1 MTSSEVS
8 GQVDRL
14 LATVVP
20 DSERASVLK
29 QLATVLPEQR
39 WRVVAEGC
47 VRGIAAVPEDVQ
59 HQQAAVALVTN
70 ALAHEGWSD
79 PRQPAADASIRAA
92 LIAVETIEGHYAQRY
107 DDGAGPNHPVPTAPP
122 SRQAPVMPLPTATTA
137 ESFGAAMSGLTA
149 PSHESLSAAKDE
161 PAEAAENPAGAKARQ
176 PDSQVHKPL
185 IR

>member
-14 LATVVP
+14 LANVVRDP
-20 DSERASVLK
+20 ERPEVIRR
-29 QLATVLPEQR
+29 LATVLPEQR
-39 WRVVAEGC
+39 WRIVAEGC

-79 PRQPAADASIRAA
+79 PGQRAADASIRAA
-92 LIAVETIEGHYAQRY
+92 LIAVDAIEEHYAQRY
-107 DDGAGPNHPVPTAPP
+107 DDGGGPSHPVRTAPP
-122 SRQAPVMPLPTATTA
+122 SREAPVMPLPTATTS

-149 PSHESLSAAKDE
+149 PSQESLSAAREE
-161 PAEAAENPAGAKARQ
+161 PVKATDSPAGAKAQR
-176 PDSQVHKPL
+176 PDPQIHN
-185 IR
+185 R